1 MASFIELTEKDTGD
15 KFIGN
20 VELLQ
25 RVFIGSNGNTCVV
38 GWNNNG
44 YFEVKETYDEVINKI
59 NNRMFKVLTK
69 KD

>member
-1 MASFIELTEKDTGD
+1 MASFIELTEKNSGNV
-15 KFIGN
+15 FIGN

-25 RVFIGSNGNTCVV
+25 GVFINREGHTCVV

-44 YFEVKETYDEVINKI
+44 SIEVNETYDEVIEKI

-69 KD
+69 KH